1 MPYTIAQFKA
11 AGLYMEALPTVEGE
25 IESGGAVWQDLP
37 TGLRKRLAAV
47 GGGKYNDPSRE
58 DASVIT
64 ALLRHDLIPQDV
76 YATFDAS
83 ARGANA
89 RTRKAAH
96 YDEYV
101 QRTIRAQIGFL
112 GKELMP
118 KKSDDLFVG
127 ENWKAN
133 FRTVA
138 QLNQEPLEFV
148 IEQMIPEEGVTGIG
162 GLSGHGKTWVMMS
175 MAKAIQSGSKWLGY
189 FETKKYPVLYLTPE
203 CGDRSFNRRAKL
215 LEIPSHSSFL
225 IRTMSQGKILPLLSD
240 EMREASKGRVVFLD
254 TFIRFAA
261 GKNEQA
267 SDAMSALNEEIRELL
282 QAGAVAIIFAHHSP
296 KNARNELVMD
306 LENVFRG
313 SGDIGANLD
322 AAHAVR
328 VIDDKKV
335 TLQFQCVKPRDFE
348 PCEPFQIT
356 ARPHIDDSHDLLMT
370 KDPGLCGDLA
380 KEKKT
385 KGQNETAHKIKKY
398 LQANADKPET
408 QRVKMSGA
416 RLYDLVGGNKKN
428 FNKVLAEGVVRKW
441 WVTDYDRNNTDYR
454 LYEKES
460 K

>member
-1 MPYTIAQFKA
+1 MPYTIADFKA
-11 AGLYMEALPTVEGE
+11 AGIYKKAPPTVGGE
-25 IESGGAVWQDLP
+25 IESGAVWQDLP
-37 TGLRKRLAAV
+37 AAIRKRLATV
-47 GGGKYNDPSRE
+47 GGGKNDDASRE

-64 ALLRHDLIPQDV
+64 ALLRHDLSPQDV

-83 ARGANA
+83 ARGADA
-89 RTRKAAH
+89 RDRKASH
-96 YDEYV
+96 YDDYV

-112 GKELMP
+112 GRELMP
-118 KKSDDLFVG
+118 KKSDDLFI
-127 ENWKAN
+127 EANWESN

-203 CGDRSFNRRAKL
+203 CGDRSFNRRARL
-215 LEIPSHSSFL
+215 LNIPSHNSFL

-240 EMREASKGRVVFLD
+240 EMREAAKGRVVFLD

-282 QAGAVAIIFAHHSP
+282 QAGAVAIVFAHHSP

-328 VIDDKKV
+328 IIDDKRV
-335 TLQFQCVKPRDFE
+335 TL
-348 PCEPFQIT
+348 
-356 ARPHIDDSHDLLMT
+356 
-370 KDPGLCGDLA
+370 
-380 KEKKT
+380 
-385 KGQNETAHKIKKY
+385 
-398 LQANADKPET
+398 
-408 QRVKMSGA
+408 
-416 RLYDLVGGNKKN
+416 
-428 FNKVLAEGVVRKW
+428 
-441 WVTDYDRNNTDYR
+441 
-454 LYEKES
+454 
-460 K
+460 

>member
-1 MPYTIAQFKA
+1 MPYTIQELKD
-11 AGLYMEALPTVEGE
+11 AGLYMEAPATADVGE
-25 IESGGAVWQDLP
+25 IESGAVWQDLP
-37 TGLRKRLAAV
+37 TALRKRLATV

-64 ALLRHDLIPQDV
+64 ALLRHDLSPQDA

-83 ARGANA
+83 ARGADA
-89 RTRKAAH
+89 RDRKASH
-96 YDEYV
+96 YDDYL
-101 QRTIRAQIGFL
+101 QRTIRNQVGFL

-118 KKSDDLFVG
+118 KKSDDLFV
-127 ENWKAN
+127 EDDWKNN
-133 FRTVA
+133 FRTVS
-138 QLNQEPLEFV
+138 QLNQLPLAFA
-148 IEQMIPEEGVTGIG
+148 IEQIIPEEGVTGIG
-162 GLSGHGKTWVMMS
+162 GLSGHGKTWIMLS

-189 FETKKYPVLYLTPE
+189 FETKKYPVLYLSPE
-203 CGDRSFNRRAKL
+203 CGDRSFNRRARL
-215 LEIPSHSSFL
+215 LKIPSHNSFL

-282 QAGAVAIIFAHHSP
+282 QAGAVAIVFAHHSP
-296 KNARNELVMD
+296 KNVRNELVMD

-328 VIDDKKV
+328 VIDERKV
-335 TLQFQCVKPRDFE
+335 TVQFQCVKPRDFE

-356 ARPHIDDSHDLLMT
+356 ARPHIDNDHDLLMT

-385 KGQNETAHKIKKY
+385 KGQNETARKIKKY
-398 LQANADKPET
+398 LQANDDRPAT

-441 WVTDYDRNNTDYR
+441 WLTDYDGNNTDYR
-454 LYEKES
+454 LYEKAS

>member
-1 MPYTIAQFKA
+1 MPYTLKELQA
-11 AGLYMEALPTVEGE
+11 AFPAPESPATVEGE
-25 IESGGAVWQDLP
+25 IEPGAVWQDLP
-37 TGLRKRLAAV
+37 PTLRKRLATA
-47 GGGKYNDPSRE
+47 GGGKHDDPSRE

-64 ALLRHDLIPQDV
+64 ALLRHDLSPQDV

-83 ARGANA
+83 ARGADA
-89 RTRKAAH
+89 RDRKASH
-96 YDEYV
+96 YDDYL

-112 GKELMP
+112 GKEVMP
-118 KKSDDLFVG
+118 KKDDIFV
-127 ENWKAN
+127 EEADWKTN

-189 FETKKYPVLYLTPE
+189 FETQKYPVLYLTPE

-215 LEIPSHSSFL
+215 LQIPSHRSFL

-254 TFIRFAA
+254 TFIRFAS
-261 GKNEQA
+261 GRNEQA

-282 QAGAVAIIFAHHSP
+282 QAGAVAIVFAHHSP
-296 KNARNELVMD
+296 KNSRNELVMD

-322 AAHAVR
+322 AGHAVR
-328 VIDDKKV
+328 MIDDRKV

-356 ARPHIDDSHDLLMT
+356 ARPHIDQSHDLLMT

-380 KEKKT
+380 KGKKT
-385 KGQNETAHKIKKY
+385 KGQNETARKIKKY
-398 LQANADKPET
+398 LRDNDDLPAA
-408 QRVKMSGA
+408 QRVKMSG
-416 RLYDLVGGNKKN
+416 RTLYDLVQGNKKT

-441 WVTDYDRNNTDYR
+441 WLTDHSGQETDYR
-454 LYEKES
+454 LYEKYT